1 VFAPDRGHRLW
12 FVGTGGSAGEAL
24 HHLPG
29 YVAART
35 QAIDAAEVKIP

>member
-1 VFAPDRGHRLW
+1 VFGRTGSHRLW
-12 FVGTGGSAGEAL
+12 FVGTGGSAREAL
-24 HHLPG
+24 RHLPG